1 MTCTLDATDED
12 WEYLR
17 GFGRENSEVVCYL
30 SPAVG
35 AKNESV
41 AKQVGYFGSLFYRAG
56 AGVSV

>member
-1 MTCTLDATDED
+1 LDATDED

-17 GFGRENSEVVCYL
+17 GFGRGNSEVVCYL
-30 SPAVG
+30 FPAVG